1 MRNEL
6 RDLLSQKGDTFEID
20 LIAGSDRLNP
30 IFLQTWPRSPPKE
43 GCFPKQCCN
52 GLSFIR
58 KYPCVLSKD
67 VAADYYIY
75 NLAIDKTYT
84 TTLPLMKGAPESYHS
99 TIEASHDSGGSR
111 GLDTVALVVR
121 SIYLGHISLPPYL
134 KLRSDLA
141 EYYKTWTPPPKVSK
155 QPSKPT
161 AKHHKKKPG
170 SQPVKG
176 PELTDNELIL

>member
-6 RDLLSQKGDTFEID
+6 QDLLNQTGDTFEID

-30 IFLQTWPRSPPKE
+30 LFLQRRPKVTTE
-43 GCFPKQCCN
+43 KGCFPKQCCD
-52 GLSFIR
+52 GLNFIR

-67 VAADYYIY
+67 VAADYYVY
-75 NLAIDKTYT
+75 NIASDKSYT
-84 TTLPLMKGAPESYHS
+84 TTLPLMTGAPESYHS

-111 GLDTVALVVR
+111 GLDAVALVVR
-121 SIYLGHISLPPYL
+121 SIYLGRISLPPYL

-155 QPSKPT
+155 QPTKPT
-161 AKHHKKKPG
+161 KHHKKKPG
-170 SQPVKG
+170 PPMKE
-176 PELTDNELIL
+176 PELSDSELIL

>member
-6 RDLLSQKGDTFEID
+6 QDLLSQRGDTFEMD

-30 IFLQTWPRSPPKE
+30 LFMQKRPKVTSE
-43 GCFPKQCCN
+43 KGCFPKQCCK
-52 GLSFIR
+52 GLDFIR

-75 NLAIDKTYT
+75 NLAFDKTYT

-99 TIEASHDSGGSR
+99 TIEASHDKEGSR
-111 GLDTVALVVR
+111 GLSKVEEVVR
-121 SIYLGHISLPPYL
+121 NIYLGHISLPPYL

-141 EYYKTWTPPPKVSK
+141 EYYNAWTPPPKHN
-155 QPSKPT
+155 
-161 AKHHKKKPG
+161 KHSHH
-170 SQPVKG
+170 
-176 PELTDNELIL
+176 

>member
-30 IFLQTWPRSPPKE
+30 LFMQKRPKVTTE
-43 GCFPKQCCN
+43 KGCFPKQCCK
-52 GLSFIR
+52 GLDFIR

-75 NLAIDKTYT
+75 NLAFDKTYT

-99 TIEASHDSGGSR
+99 TIEASHDKEGSR
-111 GLDTVALVVR
+111 GLGKVEEVVR
-121 SIYLGHISLPPYL
+121 NIYLGHISLPPYL

-141 EYYKTWTPPPKVSK
+141 EYYNAWTPPPKHN
-155 QPSKPT
+155 
-161 AKHHKKKPG
+161 KHSHH
-170 SQPVKG
+170 
-176 PELTDNELIL
+176 